1 MFAFV
6 LAGGLGTR
14 LRPLTHV
21 IPKPLLPVGGQP
33 ILEIILRQ
41 LAGAG
46 ADRVFIS
53 LGYKAE
59 LIRSYFGDGS
69 RLGLRLSYVDEEKP
83 MGTAGALGFVRD
95 AITKPVLVMN
105 GDLLT
110 KLDFRA
116 FYEGH
121 RASGAAL
128 TIGVRED
135 SYQIPFGVVE
145 ADGQRVQRIRE
156 KPVDHF
162 LTSAGIY
169 VLEPA
174 VVRSIEPGVR
184 LDVPDLINRLAAA
197 GEHVRC
203 HVISEEWIDIGAMP
217 DFERANAEA
226 EKWK

>member
-41 LAGAG
+41 LAAAG
-46 ADRVFIS
+46 VERVFIS

-59 LIRSYFGDGS
+59 LIRSYFGDGA
-69 RLGLRLSYVDEEKP
+69 RLGVSLSYVDEEQP
-83 MGTAGALGFVRD
+83 MGTAGALGYVRD
-95 AITKPVLVMN
+95 AITEPILVMN

-121 RASGAAL
+121 RQSGATL
-128 TIGVRED
+128 TIGVRQD

-145 ADGQRVQRIRE
+145 ADGSRVQQIRE
-156 KPVDHF
+156 KPVERF
-162 LTSAGIY
+162 LTSAGVY
-169 VLEPA
+169 VLDSS

-184 LDVPDLINRLAAA
+184 LDIPDLINRLA
-197 GEHVRC
+197 GEGQHVRC

-226 EKWK
+226 EKWS